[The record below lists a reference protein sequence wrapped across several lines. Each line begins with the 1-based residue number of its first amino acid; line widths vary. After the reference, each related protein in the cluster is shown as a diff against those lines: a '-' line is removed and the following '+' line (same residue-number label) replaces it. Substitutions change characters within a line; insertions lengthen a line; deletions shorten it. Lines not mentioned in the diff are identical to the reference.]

1 MIAVTGASVTFC
13 RLPSR
18 TRGFSRSFAA
28 GVAANA
34 MRTGKQFALVGP
46 QRIRSY
52 RAASCSRETGLSS
65 HLFWVRALRKIVS
78 SAESSSGVTIRCL
91 LALKAILLIQVAAHY
106 SSRRHAP
113 RYTPKYGTSLGG
125 GVYPASLAFLRASS
139 PSSKVTSGVV
149 LTLLTAPPAEI
160 AMDSAVALTLSGS
173 WQITSTS

>member
-28 GVAANA
+28 GVVTNT
-34 MRTGKQFALVGP
+34 MRNGKQFALVGP

-52 RAASCSRETGLSS
+52 RAASCSRETGLSN

-91 LALKAILLIQVAAHY
+91 LALKSYPFNSAHY
-106 SSRRHAP
+106 LIEASRAAIHAKV
-113 RYTPKYGTSLGG
+113 RDFAGRRRVSCVLSL
-125 GVYPASLAFLRASS
+125 PESLKPFVEGHERRGL
-139 PSSKVTSGVV
+139 
-149 LTLLTAPPAEI
+149 
-160 AMDSAVALTLSGS
+160 DALDRPTG
-173 WQITSTS
+173 

>member
-18 TRGFSRSFAA
+18 TRGFNRSFAT
-28 GVAANA
+28 GVVTNT

-52 RAASCSRETGLSS
+52 RAASCSRETGLSN
-65 HLFWVRALRKIVS
+65 HLFWVRASRKIVS
-78 SAESSSGVTIRCL
+78 SAESSSSVTIRCL
-91 LALKAILLIQVAAHY
+91 LALKAFLLIQVAIHY

-113 RYTPKYGTSLGG
+113 RYTPKYGNSPGG

-149 LTLLTAPPAEI
+149 LTLLTAHQLRSPWTAPWRSHCPA
-160 AMDSAVALTLSGS
+160 AD
-173 WQITSTS
+173 